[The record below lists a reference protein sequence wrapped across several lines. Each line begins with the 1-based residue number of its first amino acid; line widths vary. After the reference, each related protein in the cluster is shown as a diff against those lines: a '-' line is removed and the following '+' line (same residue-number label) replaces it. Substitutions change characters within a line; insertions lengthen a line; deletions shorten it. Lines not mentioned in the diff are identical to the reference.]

1 MTTESSASLSSD
13 RVFVVA
19 GDVVGLG
26 EHIATNLLS
35 EGATVV
41 LATTDKDAAE
51 RVAADALRL
60 GTADRLTFQFCDISD
75 ADAVTSLQ
83 QYVLNHVGRIHGWV
97 NCVYDSSRMGGA
109 FAEQSSDWEA
119 RFETSLRRVNNVLRS
134 SSSLRDES
142 SELAILQVVIPD
154 PNAAEGV
161 GCDSS
166 VLWHTVRSIVDR
178 FVVTLAEATRLNA
191 IYIEPVQIVSG
202 ESPRDAADAVQF
214 ALCNRSFNRE
224 SIIVQDDVVGGNT
237 VSAER
242 FDPAIAKRLASAGFE
257 PHDIGPRYWQ
267 QPYVEHYPSLEQLA
281 GASPNDVQKT
291 IVITGAS
298 RGLGLA
304 LCREFDRNGHRI
316 IGCARSEA
324 SLAEVE
330 RELSGQHHFRAVDI
344 SDDAAVQAWA
354 EETAGVLGP
363 PDLVLNNAAVTAK
376 AIQTWRVPAD
386 EFERL
391 MRINVLGSV
400 NVLRHFIPRMI
411 RQRQGVLVNFSS
423 AMGRMAS
430 EKSGP
435 YCASKWAIE
444 GLTLSVAQELPPQ
457 LAAVTLHPGNIQT
470 DSMRASFG
478 ESAALYPTAEQWAR
492 VAVPYLLSLRASDN
506 GRQLSVPRM
515 TAFRGIGP
523 LR

>member
-1 MTTESSASLSSD
+1 MTTESSATFSSD

-19 GDVVGLG
+19 GDIVGFG
-26 EHIATNLLS
+26 ERVATCLLS
-35 EGATVV
+35 AGATVV
-41 LATTDKDAAE
+41 LAATDKDAAE
-51 RVAADALRL
+51 RGAADAFRL
-60 GTADRLTFQFCDISD
+60 GTADRLTFQSCDISD
-75 ADAVTSLQ
+75 ADAVASLCHH
-83 QYVLNHVGRIHGWV
+83 VLEDVGQIHGWV
-97 NCVYDSSRMGGA
+97 NCVNDSCRMGGA
-109 FAEQSSDWEA
+109 FADQSSNWEA
-119 RFETSLRRVNNVLRS
+119 RFETSLRRVNNVLRCL
-134 SSSLRDES
+134 SSLRDQP
-142 SELAILQVVIPD
+142 SECAILQVVIPA
-154 PNAAEGV
+154 PNAAEEV
-161 GCDSS
+161 GCDNS
-166 VLWHTVRSIVDR
+166 VLWHTIRSIVDQ
-178 FVVTLAEATRLNA
+178 FGVSLAEATRLNA
-191 IYIEPVQIVSG
+191 IYIETAQSVAG
-202 ESPRDAADAVQF
+202 DSPRDAADTVQF
-214 ALCNRSFNRE
+214 ALCNRSLVGE
-224 SIIVQDDVVGGNT
+224 SIVVQDDVSSGKT
-237 VSAER
+237 VSTDP

-267 QPYVEHYPSLEQLA
+267 QPYVEHYPSLERLA
-281 GASPNDVQKT
+281 DASANDGQKT
-291 IVITGAS
+291 IVVTGAS

-316 IGCARSEA
+316 VGCARSEA
-324 SLAEVE
+324 SLAAVE
-330 RELSGQHHFRAVDI
+330 RELDGQHHFRAVDI
-344 SDDAAVQAWA
+344 SDDVAVQAWA
-354 EETAGVLGP
+354 EEATGILGP

-376 AIQTWRVPAD
+376 ATQTWRVQAD

-400 NVLRHFIPRMI
+400 NVLRHFIPGMI
-411 RQRQGVLVNFSS
+411 RRRQGVLVNFSS

-470 DSMRASFG
+470 DSMQASFG

-506 GRQLSVPRM
+506 GRQLSVPGM

-523 LR
+523 LV